1 MTEKNNKG
9 RLFIVTAPSGAG
21 KTSLIKALVELC
33 PQFKISTSHTTRK
46 PRKEEREG
54 VEYYFVDNDT
64 FDNLKNSGEFLE
76 NAECHGAKYGTA
88 MTPVEERIKAGKDI
102 ILEIDYQGAINVKKV
117 FTDAISLF
125 IIPPTIDDLKKR
137 LEGRGQNSEA
147 EIKGRLAAAEEEI
160 GHLEKFDYVIIN
172 DKFDQALSD
181 LKSVF
186 NDSPESINLETPK
199 QKRIFQSLIDS
210 IK

>member
-46 PRKEEREG
+46 PRQEEREG

-64 FDNLKNSGEFLE
+64 FDNLKNNGEFLE

-160 GHLEKFDYVIIN
+160 SHLEKFDYVIIN

-186 NDSPESINLETPK
+186 NDSPESINLETSK
-199 QKRIFQSLIDS
+199 QKRIFQSLVDS

>member
-1 MTEKNNKG
+1 MTEENKKG

-21 KTSLIKALVELC
+21 KTSLVKALVKLC
-33 PQFKISTSHTTRK
+33 PQLKISTSHTTRK
-46 PRKEEREG
+46 PRQGEREG

-64 FDNLKNSGEFLE
+64 FETLKNSGEFLE

-88 MTPVEERIKAGKDI
+88 MTPVEESIRDGKDI

-125 IIPPTIDDLKKR
+125 IIPPSMETLQER
-137 LEGRGQNSEA
+137 LEKRGQNSEV
-147 EIKGRLAAAEEEI
+147 EIKGRLAAAKEEI
-160 GHLEKFDYVIIN
+160 SHLEKFDYVIIN
-172 DKFDQALSD
+172 NKFDQALRD

-186 NDSPESINLETPK
+186 NDSPESINLETTK
-199 QKRIFQSLIDS
+199 QKFFFQSLIDS

>member
-160 GHLEKFDYVIIN
+160 SHLEKFDYVIIN